1 MNRRVSR
8 WLAIA
13 AVTVAASTRAT
24 TAIAIVP
31 MRNRVMAEE

>member
-13 AVTVAASTRAT
+13 AVTVAA
-24 TAIAIVP
+24 IAAPASVL
-31 MRNRVMAEE
+31 AGSSSDTLL